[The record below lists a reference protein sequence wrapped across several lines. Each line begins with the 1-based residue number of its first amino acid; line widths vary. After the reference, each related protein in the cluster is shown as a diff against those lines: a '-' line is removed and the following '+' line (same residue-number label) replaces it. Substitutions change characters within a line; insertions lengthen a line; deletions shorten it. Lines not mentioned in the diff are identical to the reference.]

1 MCSACAT
8 AASSTDRQRR
18 NRAVERSLKHGA
30 RGDTSQV
37 PVRSG
42 THAANTPCAQRR
54 SWQRRSVRT
63 HVCAAAGLH
72 DQSRPASHPIRR
84 TAGSSSSIGGRGG
97 GRLLRP
103 SRRARAAAHSPTS
116 PSALSGVD
124 VLPRRAVGWAGR
136 ELGLEQRPGETGLGW
151 RWQRKIA
158 AARAAESSPASG
170 LRAAGSSPPAGC
182 DGERLRKRPDAPPP
196 RHEVRGDWRAQ
207 CRGCRHGGS
216 GGCGD
221 GGGGGGGG
229 GARVGRSE
237 PETANSAAS
246 AAPSPSAVLL
256 AVAEFAICRTSAPS
270 GRREE
275 RPKPLPF
282 CRPISAGPGGGGA
295 KLHIYPAVDG
305 GRPVSPES
313 ASPPPSL
320 RRGDASPSRRF
331 VSVAAIRLRRV
342 AAIRS
347 PSDGHGRPRT
357 HTEAMLA
364 GGTKPPPSRC
374 PAEWFV
380 RGPLLAGF
388 AADRCPPTSSPSPA
402 NQRTQTERSPCVHF
416 ARPVVRSSSSLLCR
430 CCPPSSPLPLA
441 VENYPFWALPDW
453 NEGRKKR
460 NVQKKRME
468 KKEKIKKKTPPSPD
482 PSSRLRAADSHSTV
496 IRPSPFLPSSPPS
509 SSPSPPSYPL
519 RPSHRSLPLPR
530 PHLPEIP
537 TLLLRLLPQ
546 PVPASRIEQS
556 QPGPLS
562 SRILLCVQPRR
573 RRHRR
578 EKKGKQKGRGEA

>member
-1 MCSACAT
+1 MS
-8 AASSTDRQRR
+8 
-18 NRAVERSLKHGA
+18 
-30 RGDTSQV
+30 
-37 PVRSG
+37 
-42 THAANTPCAQRR
+42 AQRR
-54 SWQRRSVRT
+54 GCTTNRGPPAIPSVEPQAAAHPSGGAGADGFCAPADAHALQRTPQQAPPPCPESTCCRGVRWAGPDESLDSSSARGRPDSAGDGSARLRLPERRNPPPPPGFALLVRLRPPDATESDSASGRMPRRRDTKCGETGVRSAGAADMVAAAAAATAVAVAVAVARVSEGANRKQRIPQRRPLPRRPPFFWPSQSSPSAGRARQ
-63 HVCAAAGLH
+63 AAAARNAPSHSLSAV
-72 DQSRPASHPIRR
+72 QSAPD
-84 TAGSSSSIGGRGG
+84 RGG
-97 GRLLRP
+97 GGPSCISIQPSTAGGLSPQNPPVRRRL
-103 SRRARAAAHSPTS
+103 SVAAM
-116 PSALSGVD
+116 
-124 VLPRRAVGWAGR
+124 
-136 ELGLEQRPGETGLGW
+136 
-151 RWQRKIA
+151 
-158 AARAAESSPASG
+158 
-170 LRAAGSSPPAGC
+170 
-182 DGERLRKRPDAPPP
+182 RLRRD
-196 RHEVRGDWRAQ
+196 D
-207 CRGCRHGGS
+207 S
-216 GGCGD
+216 
-221 GGGGGGGG
+221 
-229 GARVGRSE
+229 
-237 PETANSAAS
+237 
-246 AAPSPSAVLL
+246 
-256 AVAEFAICRTSAPS
+256 
-270 GRREE
+270 
-275 RPKPLPF
+275 
-282 CRPISAGPGGGGA
+282 
-295 KLHIYPAVDG
+295 
-305 GRPVSPES
+305 
-313 ASPPPSL
+313 
-320 RRGDASPSRRF
+320 SPSRRF

-509 SSPSPPSYPL
+509 SSPSSSPSPPSYPL